1 MNRVWDAI
9 STFPVAS
16 SPKTTDVVL
25 FVREASERYELER
38 LPTELE
44 IDRSCGEHGPSS
56 RGCRADVLWLEDG
69 QP

>member
-25 FVREASERYELER
+25 FVRGASERYEPER
-38 LPTELE
+38 LPAGLGVG
-44 IDRSCGEHGPSS
+44 RGCGEYDSS
-56 RGCRADVLWLEDG
+56 TTGRDCRADVLWLEV
-69 QP
+69 